1 MLYHPIIIPLTSKID
16 LDKTNPFEPGIL
28 AWPWSPSCIAANE
41 VLILPCRE
49 RERSHILWSF
59 NGDFIR
65 ISWKSKYIYMHID

>member
-41 VLILPCRE
+41 VLDLALSRARTKPYFMVI
-49 RERSHILWSF
+49 
-59 NGDFIR
+59 
-65 ISWKSKYIYMHID
+65 